1 MPAHR
6 LNALIGVCC
15 SALAGVSLPAAAT
28 EKVQAYIDGMQT
40 PAWVERQGE
49 RQALQPGFVLD
60 NRDRLLTGENAR
72 LRIQL
77 SDGGSVALAPDSS
90 LEINALG
97 VRDSQEFTAAFDL
110 KYGALRYNAASAGAG
125 KMPHAVNLRIGSITA
140 TSRGNDLLWARVSKD
155 ADRLCLLDGAISVLH
170 PSSEWQ
176 QLDQP
181 LTCYVAAR
189 STTEQPTPAMIETIS
204 SEQFAALAAQT
215 DILVEKSLSG
225 PVLAQGVSSEQE
237 QVRENPLPRRR
248 IAARQPQR
256 PPANLTSTM
265 TTVDS
270 EAEALAVYD
279 RIHAAGYRARIKPFA
294 AHGGY
299 RYRIYAS
306 HLGRRA
312 DAALFETD
320 ERSQ

>member
-1 MPAHR
+1 M
-6 LNALIGVCC
+6 NTLIGICC
-15 SALAGVSLPAAAT
+15 SALAGVSLPAAAV
-28 EKVQAYIDGMQT
+28 EKIQAYIDGMQT
-40 PAWVERQGE
+40 PAWVERHGE
-49 RQALQPGFVLD
+49 RQVLQPGFVLD

-77 SDGGSVALAPDSS
+77 GDGGSLSLAPDSF

-97 VRDSQEFTAAFDL
+97 VRDPHEFTAAFDL
-110 KYGALRYNAASAGAG
+110 KFGALRYNAASAGVG

-140 TSRGNDLLWARVSKD
+140 SSRGNDLLWARVGKD
-155 ADRLCLLDGAISVLH
+155 TDRLCLLDGSISVLH

-181 LTCYVAAR
+181 LTCYVTTRSAA
-189 STTEQPTPAMIETIS
+189 EQPPETTIETIS

-215 DILVEKSLSG
+215 DMLVEKSLGG
-225 PVLAQGVSSEQE
+225 PVLTQGVSSAQE
-237 QVRENPLPRRR
+237 QVRESLLPRRQR
-248 IAARQPQR
+248 VYRQPEPR
-256 PPANLTSTM
+256 ANLTTAV

-294 AHGGY
+294 APSGY

-306 HLGRRA
+306 HLARQSDA
-312 DAALFETD
+312 AALFATSTSD
-320 ERSQ
+320 Q